1 MNWPK
6 TILIV
11 CLFSVA
17 SFGGGL
23 WFGLQRDAELKD
35 AHEDEAVPKKARSEA
50 STETFGV
57 GPTPEI
63 VDQEPS
69 RRKPLPE
76 YLSNLLALEEE
87 IDRSYHF
94 VQLLDS
100 LQSSEFPGLN
110 DELRALPAGP
120 RQIRMLEKLYR
131 LR

>member
-1 MNWPK
+1 MDELATVQTP
-6 TILIV
+6 
-11 CLFSVA
+11 FVA
-17 SFGGGL
+17 E
-23 WFGLQRDAELKD
+23 RKD
-35 AHEDEAVPKKARSEA
+35 AHGDEAVAKKGRSEA

-57 GPTPEI
+57 GPSLEI
-63 VDQEPS
+63 VDQEPP

-100 LQSSEFPGLN
+100 LHSLEPSEFPRLH
-110 DELRALPAGP
+110 DALRALPAGP